1 MFLWLQ
7 VIDYNGK
14 RDLETFVK
22 FLDNGGVL
30 PEEEE
35 DDEVEEEDE
44 DEDQES
50 KDEVSYVVHVI
61 LGEVDEWYNVRY
73 LNTL

>member
-1 MFLWLQ
+1 M
-7 VIDYNGK
+7 IDYNGS

-30 PEEEE
+30 PEEE
-35 DDEVEEEDE
+35 DDEDE

-50 KDEVSYVVHVI
+50 KDEVSHVLYSRRVSWVKSI
-61 LGEVDEWYNVRY
+61 NE
-73 LNTL
+73 

>member
-1 MFLWLQ
+1 M
-7 VIDYNGK
+7 DYNGQ

-35 DDEVEEEDE
+35 EDE
-44 DEDQES
+44 DE
-50 KDEVSYVVHVI
+50 VGYV
-61 LGEVDEWYNVRY
+61 LY
-73 LNTL
+73 LQ